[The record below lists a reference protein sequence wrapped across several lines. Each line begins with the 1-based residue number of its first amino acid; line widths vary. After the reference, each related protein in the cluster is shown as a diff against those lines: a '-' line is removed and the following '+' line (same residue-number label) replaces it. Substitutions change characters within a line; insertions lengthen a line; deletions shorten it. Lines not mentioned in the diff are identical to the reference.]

1 MSCHCLTE
9 PGHFPPHVMLMHH
22 LPSSLIQAK
31 QHTVKFLHHGVT
43 LGNSPH
49 PEVTG
54 SKALWVAGTR
64 DPHQHSTHLLFLRY
78 ALGYREDLM
87 PFFIYYYLLG
97 VVVCFWNKVLLR
109 SPGWSWTQGNLPAS
123 VSWVLGSQHS
133 PPHPTLGV
141 LLEEVRMRRGRQTW
155 GSHSRPRVPGS
166 DKLLP
171 LKMPGQLFFQPTSH
185 SCQRSQADSYSSV
198 PYQRPPGKE
207 EVLELFPSWI
217 IPSHVPHYP
226 HLYTSSGE
234 LSHPQTKRLLPEL
247 GAGGGGGL
255 LEVPMERRTALSVN
269 HLRSLYSWLLSR
281 LLFIN
286 RTHTNISQQHQWE
299 IFFVIHINHSTQP
312 HAGSSIACCRL
323 YTS

>member
-78 ALGYREDLM
+78 ALGCREDLM

-171 LKMPGQLFFQPTSH
+171 LKMPGQHFFQPTSH

-198 PYQRPPGKE
+198 PYQRPLGKE
-207 EVLELFPSWI
+207 EVFGTVSFLDHPITCTSLSPLIHKQWRIVPPSNQV
-217 IPSHVPHYP
+217 PS
-226 HLYTSSGE
+226 TR
-234 LSHPQTKRLLPEL
+234 T
-247 GAGGGGGL
+247 GGGGWG
-255 LEVPMERRTALSVN
+255 RAA
-269 HLRSLYSWLLSR
+269 WG
-281 LLFIN
+281 
-286 RTHTNISQQHQWE
+286 
-299 IFFVIHINHSTQP
+299 TQRKEEQ
-312 HAGSSIACCRL
+312 CCL
-323 YTS
+323 